1 MKTQLIQLSAI
12 AVLLYVFCALLLLS
26 CNVLSGE
33 KGYDLSSSYTLRAG
47 ERAKV
52 WYEAET
58 VSVMRPE
65 GEIPEVLKE
74 QYVLRSIPVVSRSRV
89 EVSINRAGEA
99 RWVIEDLEPE
109 RIFPDGRQGIPPDL
123 SPRVTKTIIEG
134 NHAVFYD
141 REGKA
146 IRSGRIDMPDLAR
159 VNFFLESAGHP
170 LEEKVTRAREHG
182 SEVLTQPNGNL
193 TLKTRKSLPGFYS
206 AEGSHPDA
214 GAGNVEIVELVDT
227 KSNRIVASALY
238 DASGNMLED
247 TRLQYRDDSGQLAHI
262 HSESITTDPNRV
274 KVKSITD
281 TYFAYVHVIVSDN

>member
-26 CNVLSGE
+26 CNVLNGE

-58 VSVMRPE
+58 VSIVRPD
-65 GEIPEVLKE
+65 GEIPDVLKE
-74 QYVLRSIPVVSRSRV
+74 QYVLRSMPAVSRSRV
-89 EVSINRAGEA
+89 EVSINRDGEA
-99 RWVIEDLEPE
+99 RWIIEELEPK
-109 RIFPDGRQGIPPDL
+109 RIFPNRRQGIPPDL
-123 SPRVTKTIIEG
+123 SPRVTKTVIEG

-146 IRSGRIDMPDLAR
+146 LRSGRIDMPDLAQ
-159 VNFFLESAGHP
+159 VNLFLQSAGHP
-170 LEEKVTRAREHG
+170 LEEKVTRARENG
-182 SEVLTQPNGNL
+182 SEVVTQQNGNL
-193 TLKTRKSLPGFYS
+193 TLKTWKSLPGFYDT
-206 AEGSHPDA
+206 EGSHPD
-214 GAGNVEIVELVDT
+214 AGNVEIVELVDT
-227 KSNRIVASALY
+227 KSNRILASALY
-238 DASGNMLED
+238 DASGNMLEE

-262 HSESITTDPNRV
+262 HSESVTTDPNRV

-281 TYFAYVHVIVSDN
+281 TYFAYVHVLVSDN